1 MNATNRFMNRLLL
14 FVVGVVLL
22 VGGGVALA
30 AGTLAA
36 GDPPRW
42 LRRPASTATDA
53 VETAAGWTWQIPGI
67 GEVSASWLLA
77 GATAVILTG
86 ILLAFL
92 GTRRRG
98 GTKTVLEVDVAGGR
112 TTVDRDVAEAVL
124 TEPLVRRPDVIS
136 ARTGAYR
143 IGRTRAVELA
153 VIVRP
158 GAPLGAVVT
167 AAEKAV
173 QDWDDLLG
181 ARIPI
186 LLHLSDRRWRDT
198 FRSPT
203 RVR

>member
-1 MNATNRFMNRLLL
+1 MNATNRLMNRVLL
-14 FVVGVVLL
+14 FVAGAVLL
-22 VGGGVALA
+22 AGGGIALA

-36 GDPPRW
+36 GTPPEW
-42 LRRPASTATDA
+42 LRRPVDA
-53 VETAAGWTWQIPGI
+53 VAGAVDTAAGWTWQVAGI
-67 GEVSASWLLA
+67 GTVSVPLLIV
-77 GATAVILTG
+77 GAAVVILTVV
-86 ILLAFL
+86 LLAFL

-98 GTKTVLEVDVAGGR
+98 GSKTVLEVDVAGGR
-112 TTVDRDVAEAVL
+112 TTVDRDVAEAIL
-124 TEPLVRRPDVIS
+124 TEPLVRRPDVLS

-153 VIVRP
+153 VTVRP
-158 GAPLGAVVT
+158 GAPLGAVLA

-173 QDWDDLLG
+173 EEWDELLG

-186 LLHLSDRRWRDT
+186 MLHLSDRRWRDT